1 MRYHAMHRQLAA
13 LVLMVGAAACTGARS
28 TQNAG
33 ATNTFRPE
41 PNTGT
46 APDYLV
52 ICLSQ
57 AGRQYAVAQ
66 DRLRLEDPVTA
77 ADGGTTIDG
86 TADQGAEGLKRFR
99 CRFDADLRF
108 IEVMALTSDGE

>member
-1 MRYHAMHRQLAA
+1 MRHHKLDHRLAA
-13 LVLMVGAAACTGARS
+13 LILMAGISACSDASSTQSAAA
-28 TQNAG
+28 
-33 ATNTFRPE
+33 TNRFRPE

-52 ICLSQ
+52 ICLAR

-66 DRLRLEDPVTA
+66 DKLRLEDPVTT

-86 TADQGAEGLKRFR
+86 TADQGADGIKRFR

-108 IEVMALTSDGE
+108 IDVMALTGDGE